1 MIKISFGTVVPLL
14 NILFFIMAR
23 KLSPRQIEKLR
34 LQQEY
39 QSIYKIAPKPR
50 LRIVNLQRS
59 INQYHNGIARAQA
72 LKP

>member
-1 MIKISFGTVVPLL
+1 
-14 NILFFIMAR
+14 MAR

-50 LRIVNLQRS
+50 LRIVDLQRS